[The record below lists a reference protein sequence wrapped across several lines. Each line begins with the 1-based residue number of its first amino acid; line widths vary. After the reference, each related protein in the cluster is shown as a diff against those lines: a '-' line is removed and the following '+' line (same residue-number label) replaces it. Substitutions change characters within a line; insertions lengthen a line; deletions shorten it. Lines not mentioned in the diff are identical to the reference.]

1 MTGALPSVARTPE
14 RPGPG
19 PVPAALLRALDLRVA
34 RRTAAHVDGDHR
46 AALLGRGTELAQVR
60 PWADGDDVRLID
72 WNATARMNELHVRV
86 HVAERS
92 VSTWLVLDA
101 SPSMSFGTAD
111 RRKADVVEGV
121 ALALA
126 HIASRRGNRV
136 GAMTFGA
143 RTPSVVRPRQGRRGL
158 LGALVTA
165 RQEPETEEVG
175 ETSIGAAL
183 ERAAALARQR
193 GVVFVVSDFRG
204 PRDWR
209 AAVLRLA
216 ARHEVTAIEVRDP
229 REQALPD
236 VGHLSLVDPE
246 TGRRLHVDTR
256 RAHVREEFARVAAA
270 ERADVAQELAQLGVA
285 HCVLST
291 DGDWL
296 GTLTAFLSRERR
308 RR

>member
-1 MTGALPSVARTPE
+1 MTGVLPAVERTAE

-19 PVPAALLRALDLRVA
+19 HVPGMLLRALDLRVA
-34 RRTAAHVDGDHR
+34 RRTAAFVAGDHR
-46 AALLGRGTELAQVR
+46 ASRLGRGTELAQVR
-60 PWADGDDVRLID
+60 PWADGDDIRLID

-92 VSTWLVLDA
+92 VSTWLVLDT
-101 SPSMSFGTAD
+101 SPSMSFGTAT

-136 GAMTFGA
+136 GALTFGGK
-143 RTPSVVRPRQGRRGL
+143 TPLIVRPRQGRRGL
-158 LGALVTA
+158 LGALLAA
-165 RQEPETEEVG
+165 RQEPEADEVG
-175 ETSIGAAL
+175 ATSIGAAL
-183 ERAAALARQR
+183 EKTAALARQR

-209 AAVLRLA
+209 APLLRLA
-216 ARHEVTAIEVRDP
+216 ARHEVSAIEIRDP
-229 REQALPD
+229 REQLLPD

-246 TGRRLHVDTR
+246 TGRRLLVDTR
-256 RAHVREEFARVAAA
+256 RVKVRQAFASAAAA
-270 ERADVAQELAQLGVA
+270 ERAGLARELAQLRTA
-285 HCVLST
+285 HCLLST

-296 GTLTAFLSRERR
+296 RTLTAFLSRERLR
-308 RR
+308 R